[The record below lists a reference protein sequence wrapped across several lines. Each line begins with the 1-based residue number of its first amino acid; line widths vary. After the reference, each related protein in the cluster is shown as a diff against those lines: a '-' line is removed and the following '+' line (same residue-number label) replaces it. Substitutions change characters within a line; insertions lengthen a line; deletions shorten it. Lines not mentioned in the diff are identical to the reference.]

1 MKVKFRQRI
10 VNVDR
15 HETVN
20 KLMFFM
26 AGCIALVAMAV
37 VPVTYVKAN
46 EASNMPS
53 EKSESMKDSSYED
66 EIGNLVTR
74 SLESNTSLPDIMVK
88 TLEEDKTIP
97 SPIEMTCYNLTQV
110 PATTSFDLFN
120 YQVKAAADEMEPD
133 LASEEALKEH
143 YQNAEEEQ
151 RRMEEDRQKLIAE
164 KKRLAE
170 EEAKRK
176 ATEKHLDLSE
186 KEYNILLRIV
196 EAEVT
201 GTCGVSRE
209 EAINSKFRV
218 ARVIINRVLS
228 PKFPNTVEGVVFQSR
243 QFSPIGDGR
252 YWQVT
257 PTDLTKEAVDR
268 ALLKSVPDDIPG
280 ALFFT
285 RTMFN
290 REYILTDAVGHN
302 FFR

>member
-1 MKVKFRQRI
+1 
-10 VNVDR
+10 
-15 HETVN
+15 
-20 KLMFFM
+20 
-26 AGCIALVAMAV
+26 
-37 VPVTYVKAN
+37 
-46 EASNMPS
+46 
-53 EKSESMKDSSYED
+53 
-66 EIGNLVTR
+66 
-74 SLESNTSLPDIMVK
+74 
-88 TLEEDKTIP
+88 
-97 SPIEMTCYNLTQV
+97 
-110 PATTSFDLFN
+110 
-120 YQVKAAADEMEPD
+120 
-133 LASEEALKEH
+133 
-143 YQNAEEEQ
+143 
-151 RRMEEDRQKLIAE
+151 MEENRQKLIAE
-164 KKRLAE
+164 QKRLAE
-170 EEAKRK
+170 E
-176 ATEKHLDLSE
+176 KHLDISE

-228 PKFPNTVEGVVFQSR
+228 PKFPNTVEGVVFQSK